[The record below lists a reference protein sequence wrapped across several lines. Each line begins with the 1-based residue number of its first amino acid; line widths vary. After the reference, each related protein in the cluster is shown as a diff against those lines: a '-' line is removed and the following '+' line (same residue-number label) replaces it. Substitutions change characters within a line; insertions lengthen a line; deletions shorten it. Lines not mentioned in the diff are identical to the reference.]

1 MAQDEHTPYIE
12 NIPAYAI
19 GALDADDV
27 AALDEHLQNC
37 ASCRKELAEYRAMSE
52 SLLTAIPPKQPS
64 AALRKRLQSQLPS
77 AQKRSHPQNV
87 LSLGRLALGFAIII
101 LVVLNIT
108 SLVQIHQIQNQQ
120 IALMNQVDDSQVA
133 LALMSSPNAQILPL
147 IGDIAVSGT
156 LLFDIQNNTAVLIAR
171 NLPQLGDE
179 KIYQIWLVEENGG
192 RVSAGLFRPESGQT
206 YTTKAILSTQPLA
219 DYLGIGVTVE
229 PAGGSVA
236 PTGERVFKVD
246 F

>member
-19 GALDADDV
+19 GTLDADDV
-27 AALDEHLQNC
+27 IALEKHLQNC
-37 ASCRKELAEYRAMSE
+37 ASCRTELAEYRAMSYY
-52 SLLTAIPPKQPS
+52 LLIAIPPKQPS

-77 AQKRSHPQNV
+77 AQKKSRLPN
-87 LSLGRLALGFAIII
+87 LSFGRLALGFAVII

-108 SLVQIHQIQNQQ
+108 SLMQIRAIQNQQ
-120 IALMNQVDDSQVA
+120 IALLNQVDGAQVA

-147 IGDIAVSGT
+147 AGDIAVSGT
-156 LLFDIQNNTAVLIAR
+156 LLLDEQNNTAVLIVR

-179 KIYQIWLVEENGG
+179 NIYQIWLVEENGG

-206 YTTKAILSTQPLA
+206 YTTRAILPSQSLA